1 MSVDA
6 GTNVTTVTGNSLSIR
21 CNATGF
27 PVPQITW
34 SKDGT
39 SLSAKG
45 PVYVLSTL
53 KPSDSG
59 RYQCIATNVDG
70 VDTQDI
76 RIHVLGK
83 YLILAQEKKLD
94 EKFTLHICAVQLFL
108 FGIVSRVGRT

>member
-1 MSVDA
+1 M
-6 GTNVTTVTGNSLSIR
+6 
-21 CNATGF
+21 
-27 PVPQITW
+27 PQITW

-45 PVYVLSTL
+45 PVYVLPTL
-53 KPSDSG
+53 EPSDSG

-94 EKFTLHICAVQLFL
+94 EKFTLHICAGQLFL

>member
-1 MSVDA
+1 M
-6 GTNVTTVTGNSLSIR
+6 
-21 CNATGF
+21 
-27 PVPQITW
+27 PQITW

-45 PVYVLSTL
+45 PVYVLPTL
-53 KPSDSG
+53 KPSDCG
-59 RYQCIATNVDG
+59 QYQCIATNVDG

>member
-1 MSVDA
+1 M
-6 GTNVTTVTGNSLSIR
+6 
-21 CNATGF
+21 
-27 PVPQITW
+27 PQITW

-45 PVYVLSTL
+45 PVYVLPTL

-94 EKFTLHICAVQLFL
+94 EKFTLFL

>member
-1 MSVDA
+1 M
-6 GTNVTTVTGNSLSIR
+6 
-21 CNATGF
+21 
-27 PVPQITW
+27 PQITW

-39 SLSAKG
+39 SLSANG
-45 PVYVLSTL
+45 PVYVWPTL